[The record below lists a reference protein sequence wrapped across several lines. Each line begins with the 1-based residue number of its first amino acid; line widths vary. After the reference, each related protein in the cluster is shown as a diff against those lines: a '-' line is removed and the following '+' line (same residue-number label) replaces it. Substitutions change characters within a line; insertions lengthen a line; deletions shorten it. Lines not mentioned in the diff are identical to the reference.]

1 MNIFSSSQGTTGK
14 QGSVT
19 IYLEGEP
26 SMTRC
31 QVLQKHLREN
41 NSRRYIAQC
50 DAQGRFLPTQC
61 YSPLAKSYSEIIKE
75 QETNQNEIENEEAH
89 LEDDAIKCWCVD
101 ETGRKTQ
108 PTVYFTKGERQCG
121 KFN

>member
-1 MNIFSSSQGTTGK
+1 MFSNTQGIK
-14 QGSVT
+14 NSQGSVT

-31 QVLQKHLREN
+31 QVLQKHLRDN

-50 DAQGRFLPTQC
+50 DEQGRFLPTQC
-61 YSPLAKSYSEIIKE
+61 YTQLAVTYAASATREDELNI
-75 QETNQNEIENEEAH
+75 NQIEDDSH
-89 LEDDAIKCWCVD
+89 IEDDAIKCWCVD

-108 PTVYFTKGERQCG
+108 PTVYFTKGERACG
-121 KFN
+121 